1 MTDVTQYSTAEAQ
14 KILEQNAYI
23 ERIERK
29 VAQQAQ
35 RIVRLE
41 AQLAAVP
48 VSLLRYIVTSHPS
61 LSIDDRLTAQRWLAA
76 LDGAA

>member
-14 KILEQNAYI
+14 KILEQDAYI